1 MKKLI
6 ILPLAAAALLVSCKS
21 KTTAT
26 TPTKSA
32 TSDKV
37 VGYSPS
43 FTGKKQLTEGMIA
56 EGKNIF
62 ENSCKKCHG
71 LPNPKSFTDEKW
83 VGIMNAMAPKS
94 KLSEKQSELVYDY
107 VTYKN

>member
-6 ILPLAAAALLVSCKS
+6 LLPVVAAAFLVSCKS
-21 KTTAT
+21 TSTAT
-26 TPTKSA
+26 AKSS

-56 EGKNIF
+56 EGKTLF
-62 ENSCKKCHG
+62 ENSCAKCHA
-71 LPNPKSFTDEKW
+71 LPSPKSFTDEKW

-94 KLSEKQSELVYDY
+94 KLSDKQSELVYDY
-107 VTYKN
+107 VTFKN